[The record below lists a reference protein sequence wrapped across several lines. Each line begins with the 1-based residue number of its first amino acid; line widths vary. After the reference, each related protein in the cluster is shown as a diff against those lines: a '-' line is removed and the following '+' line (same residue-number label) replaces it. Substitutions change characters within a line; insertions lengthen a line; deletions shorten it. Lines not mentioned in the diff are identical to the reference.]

1 MNKCDYAIGFPFQ
14 IISDRFIQS
23 NHVSAFLFY
32 KQQIKNARKNVTKI
46 REKFCGAMI
55 SNRRGK
61 FRNIFI
67 EELSK
72 YKTIDNAGKYN
83 KNVNFI
89 EKPNTDKYQQKINF
103 LKQYKFSIAMENSFN
118 TGYVSEK
125 ILTCFLA
132 GTIPIYYG
140 DITLESFINPK
151 TFIQIKP
158 WDDIT
163 EKIKLIKKIDNDDKL
178 YFSMMNEELNLD
190 TLFIKLQDQ
199 DYQDMADYIFFQDKK
214 MARRR
219 VNSQFIKL
227 I

>member
-1 MNKCDYAIGFPFQ
+1 
-14 IISDRFIQS
+14 
-23 NHVSAFLFY
+23 
-32 KQQIKNARKNVTKI
+32 
-46 REKFCGAMI
+46 MI

-89 EKPNTDKYQQKINF
+89 EKHNTDKYQQKINF
-103 LKQYKFSIAMENSFN
+103 LKQYKFSIAIENSFN
-118 TGYVSEK
+118 IGYVSEK

-140 DITLESFINPK
+140 DIILESFINPK

-158 WDDIT
+158 WDDIK

-190 TLFIKLQDQ
+190 IIFIKLQDQ
-199 DYQDMADYIFFQDKK
+199 DYQDMADYIFYQCLFCQNHDS
-214 MARRR
+214 
-219 VNSQFIKL
+219 VKL
-227 I
+227 N